1 MTPKVITPP
10 ASPVLTLEEIRRQLK
25 YSPAASAHE
34 QDPIL
39 TINLE
44 AARKFA
50 EHYTGCALGQQTLEI
65 ALDAFPVDGIEL
77 PLGPIV
83 SVTSVKYLDTDGVQ
97 QTLAG
102 PAYSVNDYRVPARI
116 TPAWGTSWP
125 ATRAVEN
132 AVVVRYVTG
141 SNTIDGSVKSALLLI
156 LTHWDTNPSAVSQG
170 NLAEVPLGATALL
183 DTVKVWS
190 L

>member
-65 ALDAFPVDGIEL
+65 ALDAFPAGGIDL

-83 SVTSVKYLDTDGVQ
+83 SVTSVKYLDVAGVL
-97 QTLAG
+97 QTLDPGAYVLNDYKVPAQID
-102 PAYSVNDYRVPARI
+102 PAY
-116 TPAWGTSWP
+116 GTSWP
-125 ATRAVEN
+125 ETRDFAN
-132 AVVVRYVTG
+132 AVKVL
-141 SNTIDGSVKSALLLI
+141 SLI
-156 LTHWDTNPSAVSQG
+156 HI
-170 NLAEVPLGATALL
+170 
-183 DTVKVWS
+183 
-190 L
+190 

>member
-10 ASPVLTLEEIRRQLK
+10 ASAILTLEEIRRHLK

-65 ALDAFPVDGIEL
+65 ALDAFPAASIEL
-77 PLGPIV
+77 PMGPIV
-83 SVTSVKYLDTDGVQ
+83 SVTSVKYLDVAGVL
-97 QTLAG
+97 QTLD
-102 PAYSVNDYRVPARI
+102 PAAYVLNDYKVPAQI
-116 TPAWGTSWP
+116 DAAFGTSWP
-125 ATRAVEN
+125 ETRDFAN
-132 AVVVRYVTG
+132 AVKVRYLTG
-141 SNTIDGSVKSALLLI
+141 SNTIDGAVKSALLLI
-156 LTHWDTNPSAVSQG
+156 LAHWDANPSAVGQG

-190 L
+190 M